1 MAVLIF
7 VREIPTKRRRF
18 LVFYSV
24 AVFCLASLQTATA
37 QPDFSRLDSQD
48 FKPG

>member
-1 MAVLIF
+1 MTALIF
-7 VREIPTKRRRF
+7 VREIPMKRRRF
-18 LVFYSV
+18 LVFCSV

-37 QPDFSRLDSQD
+37 QPNFSQLDSRD